1 MVIHFEEILINPP
14 LLYFVLLLII
24 AVNFNES
31 YIIKEVTSIFLSSF
45 HLNHNHLIYFS
56 SYHILLIIVK
66 V

>member
-1 MVIHFEEILINPP
+1 MSRTLF
-14 LLYFVLLLII
+14 
-24 AVNFNES
+24 
-31 YIIKEVTSIFLSSF
+31 KEVTSIFLSSF